1 MAKIAI
7 NGFGRIGRLFFR
19 AAFNNPDLNIVAI
32 NDLGDKDNLLY
43 LLKYD
48 SVYGRYDP
56 LAGGAEK
63 INEVK
68 FLQEKE
74 PAKLPWKDLGI
85 DIVIESTGVFESYA
99 EAKVH
104 LASGAKRVLISAPAK
119 DEDGANG
126 KTILMG
132 VNEEDLK
139 TCQISSNGS
148 CTTNSAHSV
157 IQVLQEKLGIKK
169 AMLSTIHAVTAT
181 QNLVDGPTKGKD
193 FRRGRCLQ
201 PPAQPHR
208 LLGRLKI
215 CKVNL
220 TVWRIECRWLP
231 VRFPILLL

>member
-74 PAKLPWKDLGI
+74 PAKLPWKKPLHTFLMITCDLLAGFL
-85 DIVIESTGVFESYA
+85 IVYLLSGNKLLALAGGLAAIAPDFINGLYIFPRLTG
-99 EAKVH
+99 
-104 LASGAKRVLISAPAK
+104 
-119 DEDGANG
+119 
-126 KTILMG
+126 T
-132 VNEEDLK
+132 
-139 TCQISSNGS
+139 
-148 CTTNSAHSV
+148 
-157 IQVLQEKLGIKK
+157 KLFK
-169 AMLSTIHAVTAT
+169 LERFIHADAAHFWD
-181 QNLVDGPTKGKD
+181 NK
-193 FRRGRCLQ
+193 
-201 PPAQPHR
+201 
-208 LLGRLKI
+208 KI
-215 CKVNL
+215 PL
-220 TVWRIECRWLP
+220 FWRIFSQALALSIA
-231 VRFPILLL
+231 VFFLQQ